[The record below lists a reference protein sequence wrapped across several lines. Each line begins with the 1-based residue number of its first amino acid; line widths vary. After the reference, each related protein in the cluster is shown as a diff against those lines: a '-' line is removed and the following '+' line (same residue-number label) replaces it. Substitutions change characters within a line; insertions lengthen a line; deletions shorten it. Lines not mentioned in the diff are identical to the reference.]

1 MCSRPITSWT
11 IELHTAMHAGYG
23 FCVVGLIDV
32 ATDKAL
38 VLRVQEIWGIQLI
51 YFNLLFFLF
60 YWNKIWFFMY

>member
-38 VLRVQEIWGIQLI
+38 VFEGAGNMGNTIDIFQFAI
-51 YFNLLFFLF
+51 FFAFLE
-60 YWNKIWFFMY
+60 